1 MSLFPEISPCSRNY
15 VIDIYCS
22 QIVSSY
28 GGGAPKSGCWGYMVN
43 YECVYVCMYVC
54 LCVCVYVCMYV
65 GMSVSVNQTLTSN
78 RGVSSV
84 KGEFNLAL

>member
-1 MSLFPEISPCSRNY
+1 MYACMS
-15 VIDIYCS
+15 V
-22 QIVSSY
+22 
-28 GGGAPKSGCWGYMVN
+28 
-43 YECVYVCMYVC
+43 
-54 LCVCVYVCMYV
+54 CVCACMYVCMYV

>member
-1 MSLFPEISPCSRNY
+1 MLFANSSLRMAEELLR
-15 VIDIYCS
+15 V
-22 QIVSSY
+22 
-28 GGGAPKSGCWGYMVN
+28 GWGYMVN
-43 YECVYVCMYVC
+43 YECVYLCMYVC